1 MVPTTILTVTART
14 NWRNMNWSI
23 LTDSCVSLVA
33 ARSSPTTMSSP
44 CMWNTQNRTQ
54 YRCDK
59 DESGQIFVPDYIGTS
74 PIEKR
79 EHAVSQGLQIQ
90 YDNLYIARMNNE
102 IKNRNWV

>member
-1 MVPTTILTVTART
+1 
-14 NWRNMNWSI
+14 
-23 LTDSCVSLVA
+23 
-33 ARSSPTTMSSP
+33 
-44 CMWNTQNRTQ
+44 MWNTQNRTQ

-59 DESGQIFVPDYIGTS
+59 DESGLISVPDYIGTS